1 MESLNTMI
9 NLSDEIS
16 ASEQFKS
23 FTDLISQVMEI
34 PEANL
39 NDQAVEVMEG
49 MISAVFTK
57 SVNEEA
63 IVQIVENFKEQGTSK
78 ADAQSAINMIKSAF
92 NSYVEDLKPSPAKN
106 RLLQVILNNFY
117 AIFDEAAARYGVYDF
132 ILPIQLEE
140 GAQLPTYAHPSD
152 AAADLYAADTVTL
165 SAHSTSNMVRT
176 GVHIGLPAGWM
187 AMIFPRSS
195 IGAKTGLR
203 LSNSAGIIDSGY
215 RGPLGVLYDN
225 ISDSDYTI
233 NAGDRIAQLL
243 VMPSYRFRAEVVDTL
258 DDTDRGQGG
267 FGSSG
272 K

>member
-1 MESLNTMI
+1 MEVLDTMI

-23 FTDLISQVMEI
+23 FTDLIGQVMEI

-39 NDQAVEVMEG
+39 NDQAVEIMEG
-49 MISAVFTK
+49 MIRAVFTR

-63 IVQIVENFKEQGTSK
+63 VTQIVENFKEQNISK
-78 ADAQSAINMIKSAF
+78 TDAHSAVNMIKEAF
-92 NSYVEDLKPSPAKN
+92 GSYVEDLKPSPAKN
-106 RLLQVILNNFY
+106 KLLQIILDNFY
-117 AIFDEAAARYGVYDF
+117 TIFDEAATRYGVYDF
-132 ILPIQLEE
+132 VLPIQLEE
-140 GAQLPTYAHPSD
+140 GAQVPTYAHDTD
-152 AAADLYAADTVTL
+152 AAADLYAADTMTL
-165 SAHSTSNMVRT
+165 PAHSTSNMVRT
-176 GVHIGLPAGWM
+176 GVHIGLPVGWM

-243 VMPSYRFRAEVVDTL
+243 VMPSYRFRAEAVDTL